1 MTYISSAQLDG
12 LTGPI
17 SFTEGKRT
25 DFKLDLLKLEHDK
38 MKKVGDWNPIQGL
51 NITDPYAFMQG
62 QEIIHLNYFFKWA
75 NPGLFLFIFGLFKQT
90 IQFLQQINVKKCH
103 VHPVSSAGIQTHD
116 LLNVSR
122 LQ

>member
-1 MTYISSAQLDG
+1 MSCEDELPWTGGSTLMTYISSAQLDG

-38 MKKVGDWNPIQGL
+38 MKKVGDWNPVQGL

-62 QEIIHLNYFFKWA
+62 QYLSLYCQKPTNILSFVILSLGPHSNYEDFF
-75 NPGLFLFIFGLFKQT
+75 P
-90 IQFLQQINVKKCH
+90 
-103 VHPVSSAGIQTHD
+103 
-116 LLNVSR
+116 
-122 LQ
+122 

>member
-1 MTYISSAQLDG
+1 MFSFDRNLSCEDELPWTGGSTLMTYISSAQLDG

-38 MKKVGDWNPIQGL
+38 MKKVGDWNPVQGL

-62 QEIIHLNYFFKWA
+62 QYQA
-75 NPGLFLFIFGLFKQT
+75 LF
-90 IQFLQQINVKKCH
+90 
-103 VHPVSSAGIQTHD
+103 
-116 LLNVSR
+116 
-122 LQ
+122 

>member
-1 MTYISSAQLDG
+1 MILTIVKCFVYLDP
-12 LTGPI
+12 GPI

-62 QEIIHLNYFFKWA
+62 K
-75 NPGLFLFIFGLFKQT
+75 
-90 IQFLQQINVKKCH
+90 
-103 VHPVSSAGIQTHD
+103 S
-116 LLNVSR
+116 
-122 LQ
+122 